1 MDPMK
6 IITYVAITAVVALVA
21 LGGVAFYAGYTAGLG
36 PERSATASESS
47 GGESAALAEI
57 RGLNQRIASL
67 KETLAQRDDTR
78 GDKEEALAQSQAKL
92 ARMAD
97 ELDAAKRELSDARE
111 KIASLEDRLDE
122 TKASAPEP
130 AAASAAT
137 TGGERRTAAA
147 TPAKQDESVL
157 LYDRFQLE
165 RETARGF
172 DEVDLRFGL
181 QTVGSK
187 SASLSIN
194 GQRISMRV
202 RDGKQIIHKGVT
214 CDLILEDTDQ
224 RVQRAQFSLS
234 CKR

>member
-36 PERSATASESS
+36 PERTATASQAS
-47 GGESAALAEI
+47 GGQSAALGEI
-57 RGLNQRIASL
+57 KSLNREIASL
-67 KETLAQRDDTR
+67 KETLAEREETS
-78 GDKEEALAQSQAKL
+78 GDKADALAKSQAKL

-97 ELDAAKRELSDARE
+97 ELDAKKRELADARE
-111 KIASLEDRLDE
+111 KIASLQDRLDE
-122 TKASAPEP
+122 AKASAPEP

-137 TGGERRTAAA
+137 AGGERRTAAA
-147 TPAKQDESVL
+147 TPAEQEESVL

-165 RETARGF
+165 RETVRGF

-202 RDGKQIIHKGVT
+202 KDGKQIIHKGVT
-214 CDLILEDTDQ
+214 CDLVLEDTDQ
-224 RVQRAQFSLS
+224 RVQQAQFSLS